1 MKSTYWSTGGVAAI
15 SSMVFLTAC
24 ATGPAAQQGNSA
36 GASTSETSGMMSS
49 GDSSA
54 QTGMM
59 DMKSMCD
66 MHDKMM
72 SAKTYEERQAIMDE
86 RMKNM
91 SPQMRQDQLQMMQN
105 RCKK

>member
-1 MKSTYWSTGGVAAI
+1 MKSTIWSTSGVALI
-15 SSMVFLTAC
+15 SSLAFLTAC
-24 ATGPAAQQGNSA
+24 ATGPRTSQGNSA
-36 GASTSETSGMMSS
+36 GSSTSQASGMMSS
-49 GDSSA
+49 GDSSG
-54 QTGMM
+54 QMGMM

-105 RCKK
+105 KCRR